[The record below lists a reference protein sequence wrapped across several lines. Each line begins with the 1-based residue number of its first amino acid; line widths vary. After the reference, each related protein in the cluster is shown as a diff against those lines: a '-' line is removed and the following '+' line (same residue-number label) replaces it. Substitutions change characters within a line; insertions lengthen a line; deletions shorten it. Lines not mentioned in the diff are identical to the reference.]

1 MAITDR
7 ELRIIITAVG
17 ADKVQ
22 RALDGVTGKATTASG
37 TIVKGFGVSALTQMK
52 LFNVAVDLGGKG
64 LHILGEQAKD
74 AWRLGLEE
82 AKASEKRAQILG
94 DLVPQLD
101 QWAKTSEAVSEQ
113 TKSLTED
120 QTAQYMLLLTNMG
133 VARDT
138 AFDYA
143 KQMTEITAQQ
153 AAFQQL
159 SPDEAFNKLYKG
171 ISGAGKGLKDLGIVM
186 GDADIKQRLANEGV
200 EKGAGGYTQAQL
212 AIERMKMMIEKS
224 APAVAGFEKQHATMT
239 GTLNTLAASWET
251 AKEEMGVAM
260 QESELA
266 KIAIDNL
273 RLAAHWL
280 SETVKGNNEDFNR
293 FVEVMGRV
301 KDISEKVF
309 GVLGW
314 VNARIYDLG
323 QLISQVN
330 APFWKLM
337 AWGWDVEKNA
347 WNAVTGG
354 GGGATS
360 DRGAS
365 SLTYGAR
372 GTADN
377 PLHVRVK
384 GASSMSL
391 LEAMVPA

>member
-22 RALDGVTGKATTASG
+22 RALDDVTGKATTASG
-37 TIVKGFGVSALTQMK
+37 TIVKGFGISALTQMK

-143 KQMTEITAQQ
+143 KHMTEITAQQ
-153 AAFQQL
+153 AAFEQL

-171 ISGAGKGLKDLGIVM
+171 GSGAGKGLKDLGIVM

-273 RLAAHWL
+273 RLAAQL
-280 SETVKGNNEDFNR
+280 GDF
-293 FVEVMGRV
+293 G
-301 KDISEKVF
+301 
-309 GVLGW
+309 
-314 VNARIYDLG
+314 
-323 QLISQVN
+323 
-330 APFWKLM
+330 
-337 AWGWDVEKNA
+337 
-347 WNAVTGG
+347 
-354 GGGATS
+354 S
-360 DRGAS
+360 DR
-365 SLTYGAR
+365 LDY
-372 GTADN
+372 
-377 PLHVRVK
+377 PL
-384 GASSMSL
+384 SL
-391 LEAMVPA
+391 LAGK